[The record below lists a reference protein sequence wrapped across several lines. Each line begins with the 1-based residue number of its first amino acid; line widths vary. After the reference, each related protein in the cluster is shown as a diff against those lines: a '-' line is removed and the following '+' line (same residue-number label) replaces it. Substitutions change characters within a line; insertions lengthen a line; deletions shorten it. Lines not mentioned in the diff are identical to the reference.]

1 MARTIL
7 GERTILRERNEPI
20 LESEQNGSPQLRTS
34 ISRSVTSNEDIL
46 LSTESKTVNVVNQS
60 SELTRDFSKVL
71 TSFVDEED
79 HDEGAVL
86 DERAEAVFSED
97 RMNITEILGMML
109 RKEEKCRKRLKLNT
123 PLPEI
128 REFPK
133 LYSPLYRGRI
143 SVWLRDFCKDHKL
156 SMTVFFK
163 ASQFLDQFLQHE
175 YLWKKYVSTKLT
187 DDDLYAMSLVALMI
201 ASKFGSR
208 IIAVDQIARLTDRPI
223 NTLVLMELDMFNLA
237 TNLGFEDSSYV
248 FNDITYNDFT

>member
-20 LESEQNGSPQLRTS
+20 LESEQNGCPQLRTS
-34 ISRSVTSNEDIL
+34 ISRSITSNEDVL
-46 LSTESKTVNVVNQS
+46 LSAESKMVNVVNQS
-60 SELTRDFSKVL
+60 SKLTRDFSKVFK
-71 TSFVDEED
+71 SFVDEED
-79 HDEGAVL
+79 HDEGVVP
-86 DERAEAVFSED
+86 DERTEAVFSED
-97 RMNITEILGMML
+97 RMNLTEMLGMML
-109 RKEEKCRKRLKLNT
+109 RKEEKCRKRLKPNS

-156 SMTVFFK
+156 SMTVFFR

-175 YLWKKYVSTKLT
+175 NLWKKYVSTKLT

-201 ASKFGSR
+201 ASKFGSMT
-208 IIAVDQIARLTDRPI
+208 IAVKQIACLTGRPAK
-223 NTLVLMELDMFNLA
+223 TFVLMEFDMLSLVINP
-237 TNLGFEDSSYV
+237 GFEDSSYV
-248 FNDITYNDFT
+248 FNAVTYNDFT